1 MSCMVI
7 DQNLLFY
14 GTAATGIIFILFL
27 VWIIYLHIRLS
38 RMLRGK
44 DARSL
49 EDTVNEITREVNIL
63 ADARAE
69 IEQYLKNAEKRLR
82 KNISGVHT
90 VRFNPFKGTGAG
102 GNQSFATAFLDEYG
116 NGVVISSLYARDRVS
131 VFAKPIVKQKSEF
144 ELSAE
149 EKEAI
154 NGAAEK

>member
-1 MSCMVI
+1 MRCMVI
-7 DQNLLFY
+7 DQSLLFY
-14 GTAATGIIFILFL
+14 SAIAAGIIFILFL

-49 EDTVNEITREVNIL
+49 EDTVNEITREVNML
-63 ADARAE
+63 AGARAE
-69 IEQYLKNAEKRLR
+69 IEQYLENVEKRLR
-82 KNISGVHT
+82 RNVSGVHT

-116 NGVVISSLYARDRVS
+116 SGVVISSLYGRDRVS

-154 NGAAEK
+154 GGAVGK